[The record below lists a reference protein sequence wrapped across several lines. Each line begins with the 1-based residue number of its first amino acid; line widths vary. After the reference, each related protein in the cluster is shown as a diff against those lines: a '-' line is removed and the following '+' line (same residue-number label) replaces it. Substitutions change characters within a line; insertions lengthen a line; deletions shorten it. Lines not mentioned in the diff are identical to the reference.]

1 MIAIRL
7 ADSLIVIV
15 ELSYNKIDP
24 GSMQSLLSYFTKVA
38 SFCALLGVIGAVE
51 YVIILYIS
59 GVQLTSGDKVVAVH
73 PASSKTDSH
82 NSFRRWLALE
92 TQMKRLQHKDAE
104 NRGVNMDENRSRK
117 QPQVMI
123 KPLQHTGKTLQG
135 NRVKCKATEPLIEC
149 LKRPA
154 RNLTRFEK
162 SGDDILFSLRTTV
175 KFHKKRLPV
184 LFKTWLSTVNLSNVF
199 LVTDGKDENLER
211 EIASTGS

>member
-1 MIAIRL
+1 
-7 ADSLIVIV
+7 
-15 ELSYNKIDP
+15 
-24 GSMQSLLSYFTKVA
+24 MQSLLSYFTKVA

-59 GVQLTSGDKVVAVH
+59 GVQLTTSDKVVAIHSV
-73 PASSKTDSH
+73 SSKTDSH

-92 TQMKRLQHKDAE
+92 TQVKRLHAE
-104 NRGVNMDENRSRK
+104 RNNDREVGMDKNRSKK
-117 QPQVMI
+117 QPQVI
-123 KPLQHTGKTLQG
+123 IQYTSKPRR
-135 NRVKCKATEPLIEC
+135 NNFVKCKATEPLVEC

-154 RNLTRFEK
+154 RNLSRAEE

-199 LVTDGKDENLER
+199 LVTDGKDANLEQ
-211 EIASTGS
+211 EIASTGIANACML

>member
-1 MIAIRL
+1 
-7 ADSLIVIV
+7 
-15 ELSYNKIDP
+15 
-24 GSMQSLLSYFTKVA
+24 MQSLLSYFTKVA

-59 GVQLTSGDKVVAVH
+59 GVQLTTGDKVVAIH

-92 TQMKRLQHKDAE
+92 TQVKRLQHEDAE
-104 NRGVNMDENRSRK
+104 RNRDRGVSMDENRSRK

-135 NRVKCKATEPLIEC
+135 NRVKCKATEPLVEC
-149 LKRPA
+149 LKRPP

-211 EIASTGS
+211 EIANTGS

>member
-1 MIAIRL
+1 
-7 ADSLIVIV
+7 
-15 ELSYNKIDP
+15 
-24 GSMQSLLSYFTKVA
+24 MQSLLSYFTKVA

-59 GVQLTSGDKVVAVH
+59 GVQLTTSDKVVAIHSV
-73 PASSKTDSH
+73 SSKTDSH

-92 TQMKRLQHKDAE
+92 TQVKRLHAE
-104 NRGVNMDENRSRK
+104 RNNDREVGMDKNRSKK
-117 QPQVMI
+117 QPQVI
-123 KPLQHTGKTLQG
+123 IQHTSKPRR
-135 NRVKCKATEPLIEC
+135 NNFVKCKATEPLVEC

-154 RNLTRFEK
+154 RNLSRAEE

-199 LVTDGKDENLER
+199 LVTDGKDANLEQ
-211 EIASTGS
+211 EIASTGIANACML

>member
-1 MIAIRL
+1 M
-7 ADSLIVIV
+7 

-59 GVQLTSGDKVVAVH
+59 GVQLTTGDKVVAIH
-73 PASSKTDSH
+73 PASSKTGSH

-92 TQMKRLQHKDAE
+92 TQVKRLQHEDAE
-104 NRGVNMDENRSRK
+104 RNRDREVSMDENRPRK

-123 KPLQHTGKTLQG
+123 KPLQHMGKTLQG
-135 NRVKCKATEPLIEC
+135 NRVKCKATEPLVEC

>member
-1 MIAIRL
+1 
-7 ADSLIVIV
+7 
-15 ELSYNKIDP
+15 
-24 GSMQSLLSYFTKVA
+24 MQSLLSYFTKVA

-59 GVQLTSGDKVVAVH
+59 GVQLTTSDKVVAIHSV
-73 PASSKTDSH
+73 SSKTDSH

-92 TQMKRLQHKDAE
+92 TQVKRLHAE
-104 NRGVNMDENRSRK
+104 RNSDREVSMDKNRSKK
-117 QPQVMI
+117 QSQVI
-123 KPLQHTGKTLQG
+123 IQHTSKPRQ
-135 NRVKCKATEPLIEC
+135 NNHVKCKATEPLVEC

-154 RNLTRFEK
+154 RNVTRAEE

-199 LVTDGKDENLER
+199 LVTDGKDANLEQ
-211 EIASTGS
+211 EIASTGIANACMS

>member
-1 MIAIRL
+1 
-7 ADSLIVIV
+7 
-15 ELSYNKIDP
+15 
-24 GSMQSLLSYFTKVA
+24 MQSLLSYFTKVA

-59 GVQLTSGDKVVAVH
+59 GVQLATGDRVVAVH

-82 NSFRRWLALE
+82 TQHNSFRRWVALE
-92 TQMKRLQHKDAE
+92 TQVKRLQHKDAE
-104 NRGVNMDENRSRK
+104 RNRDRGVSMDENRSRK

-135 NRVKCKATEPLIEC
+135 NRVRCKATEPLVEC
-149 LKRPA
+149 LKRPP

-211 EIASTGS
+211 EIANTGM

>member
-1 MIAIRL
+1 
-7 ADSLIVIV
+7 
-15 ELSYNKIDP
+15 
-24 GSMQSLLSYFTKVA
+24 MQSLLSYFTKVA

-59 GVQLTSGDKVVAVH
+59 GVQLTTGNKVVAIHSV
-73 PASSKTDSH
+73 SSKTDSH

-92 TQMKRLQHKDAE
+92 TQVRRLHAE
-104 NRGVNMDENRSRK
+104 RNNDREVGMDENRSKK
-117 QPQVMI
+117 QPQVI
-123 KPLQHTGKTLQG
+123 IQHKSKPRQNNH
-135 NRVKCKATEPLIEC
+135 VKCKATEPLVEC

-154 RNLTRFEK
+154 RNHTRAEE

-199 LVTDGKDENLER
+199 LVTDGKDANLEQ
-211 EIASTGS
+211 EIASTGIANACIS